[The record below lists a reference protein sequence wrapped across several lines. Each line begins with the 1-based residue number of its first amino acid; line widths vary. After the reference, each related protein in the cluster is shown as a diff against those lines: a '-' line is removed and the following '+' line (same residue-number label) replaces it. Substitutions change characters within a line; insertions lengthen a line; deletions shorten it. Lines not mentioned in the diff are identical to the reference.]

1 MGQQARERGGKKNW
15 TIDGTGELF
24 ASIFY
29 NAAVRFPTFPFYF
42 LLSVVCEKK
51 MQSFK
56 SEAGRT
62 SCWGEGQYSIYWPR

>member
-51 MQSFK
+51 DAELQIR
-56 SEAGRT
+56 GRPDQLL
-62 SCWGEGQYSIYWPR
+62 GRRAV